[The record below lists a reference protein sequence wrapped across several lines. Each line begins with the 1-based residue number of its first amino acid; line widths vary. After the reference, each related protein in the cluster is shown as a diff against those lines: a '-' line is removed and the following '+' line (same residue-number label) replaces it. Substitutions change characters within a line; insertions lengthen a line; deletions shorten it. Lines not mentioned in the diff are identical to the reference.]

1 MTMAFRRLKSSLELD
16 QKEVIYDDIININVD
31 SLLGSVVGDLPVE
44 ESMGK
49 YVDFDEETEEQTQIS
64 DGGWGSE
71 SPDDRHDLQL
81 DSDDEPLASTLQIV
95 TSSGDPKTNDEDDL
109 RLLGIADSGGEEE
122 DEEPPKK
129 RAKTTRAPKK
139 KRPMQRANES
149 QEPKRLK
156 TMASA
161 DTAIDATQSQEPA
174 PPILRSVQTLINAVQ
189 EDKSHDLIKG
199 VAACEINESN
209 TKHIDSSL
217 KSIFEGLKTTNNP
230 HAEEMF
236 KGNKQNLKTFN
247 KLKEMAASGIFD
259 TQSNLAHQLRKDVK
273 KDPSIKKV
281 DSKNGQDWRLKWV
294 SATLEAMKSKYV
306 MEVSWRKIETTKWV
320 YRTFGALVIHLGGW
334 TDPAAIEGATNGVI
348 QSMSMGP
355 PFVKMHPQTKMLNF
369 AIAEME
375 WAEVFEEAWKETKDM
390 NQLEDGDAEQ
400 ESPKAGNTKGAEAT
414 TNKHVTNKKIKGAVE
429 EKNKR
434 TTKKAEDGQDADLDE
449 KKETPEEKKRKNEQK
464 IMREATKIKE
474 RYVRATTQA
483 QFTLEA
489 TSKKTQFKW
498 VPKTINKQIEA
509 CRKQLSAFDREF
521 MTVKDFG
528 KLKAKHGQPLII
540 IKLTELVGKL
550 EKPCKD
556 LETTIDKINVA
567 RDTLKEVDT
576 DDEHEDAE

>member
-1 MTMAFRRLKSSLELD
+1 MAFRRLKSSLELD
-16 QKEVIYDDIININVD
+16 QKMVIVDDIIGVNVEG
-31 SLLGSVVGDLPVE
+31 LLRSVVGDQPVE
-44 ESMGK
+44 ESMGEEE
-49 YVDFDEETEEQTQIS
+49 DLDEETEEQTQIS
-64 DGGWGSE
+64 EGGWGSE
-71 SPDDRHDLQL
+71 SPDDRHDRQL
-81 DSDDEPLASTLQIV
+81 DSDDEPLASTPKIV
-95 TSSGDPKTNDEDDL
+95 TSSGDPKTNGEDDL

-129 RAKTTRAPKK
+129 RAKTTHAPKK
-139 KRPMQRANES
+139 KRPMQQANES

-156 TMASA
+156 SMAS
-161 DTAIDATQSQEPA
+161 TETYATQLQEPA
-174 PPILRSVQTLINAVQ
+174 PPILKSVHTLINAVQ
-189 EDKSHDLIKG
+189 EDKGHDLIKG
-199 VAACEINESN
+199 VAACDINESN
-209 TKHIDSSL
+209 AKQIDKSL
-217 KSIFEGLKTTNNP
+217 KSIFESLKTTNNP

-236 KGNKQNLKTFN
+236 KGNKHDLKTFN
-247 KLKEMAASGIFD
+247 KLKEMAASGTFD
-259 TQSNLAHQLRKDVK
+259 TQHNLAHQLRKAVK

-281 DSKNGQDWRLKWV
+281 DSKNGQDWKLKWV
-294 SATLEAMKSKYV
+294 SAALEEMKSKYV
-306 MEVSWRKIETTKWV
+306 IEVSWRKIETTKWV

-334 TDPAAIEGATNGVI
+334 NDPAAIEGATNGVI

-355 PFVKMHPQTKMLNF
+355 PFVKMHPQTKMLMF

-390 NQLEDGDAEQ
+390 NQLEDDNAEQ
-400 ESPKAGNTKGAEAT
+400 ESPKAGNTKGAKAT

-434 TTKKAEDGQDADLDE
+434 TTKKAEDGQDTEPDE

-528 KLKAKHGQPLII
+528 KLKAKHGQPVII

-576 DDEHEDAE
+576 DDEDEE

>member
-1 MTMAFRRLKSSLELD
+1 MAFRRLKSSLELD
-16 QKEVIYDDIININVD
+16 QKMVIVDDLIGVNVEG
-31 SLLGSVVGDLPVE
+31 LLRSVVGDQPVE
-44 ESMGK
+44 ESMGEEE
-49 YVDFDEETEEQTQIS
+49 DLDEETEEQTQIS
-64 DGGWGSE
+64 EGGWGSE
-71 SPDDRHDLQL
+71 SPDDRHDRQL
-81 DSDDEPLASTLQIV
+81 DSDDEPLASTLKIV
-95 TSSGDPKTNDEDDL
+95 TSSGDPKTNGEDDL

-129 RAKTTRAPKK
+129 RAKTTHAPKK
-139 KRPMQRANES
+139 KRPMQQANES

-156 TMASA
+156 SMAS
-161 DTAIDATQSQEPA
+161 TETYATQLQEPA
-174 PPILRSVQTLINAVQ
+174 PPILKSVHTLINAVQ
-189 EDKSHDLIKG
+189 EDKGHDLIKG
-199 VAACEINESN
+199 VAACDINESN
-209 TKHIDSSL
+209 AKQIDKSL
-217 KSIFEGLKTTNNP
+217 KSIFEALKTTNNP

-236 KGNKQNLKTFN
+236 KGNKHDLKTFN

-306 MEVSWRKIETTKWV
+306 IEVSWRKIETTKWV

-334 TDPAAIEGATNGVI
+334 NDPAAIEGATNGVI
-348 QSMSMGP
+348 QTMSMGP
-355 PFVKMHPQTKMLNF
+355 PFVKMHPQTKMLMF

-390 NQLEDGDAEQ
+390 NQLEDGNAEQ
-400 ESPKAGNTKGAEAT
+400 ESPKAGKTKGDKAT
-414 TNKHVTNKKIKGAVE
+414 KRHVTKKTTKGEVE

-434 TTKKAEDGQDADLDE
+434 TTKKAEDGQDTDPDE

-576 DDEHEDAE
+576 DDEDEDAE